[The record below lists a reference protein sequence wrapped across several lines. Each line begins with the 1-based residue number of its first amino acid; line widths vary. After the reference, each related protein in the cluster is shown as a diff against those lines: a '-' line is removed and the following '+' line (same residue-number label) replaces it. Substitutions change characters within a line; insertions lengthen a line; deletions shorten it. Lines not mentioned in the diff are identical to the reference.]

1 MTAMAPILRPARA
14 AALLACLLGL
24 AACGPLLSATT
35 ADVAGIA
42 SAGVAG
48 ALTRDPAIATGIGL
62 GVAAG
67 ANAGLQYAERRTHE
81 VEQTRIA
88 EAAGPLEPGTVG
100 QWSVAV
106 RPPIEG
112 AAHGEVAVTRA
123 LGGASLD
130 CKEIVFSVD
139 TQDHGTPR
147 RAFYTA
153 NVCRDGEAWK
163 WASAEPATERW
174 GALQ

>member
-1 MTAMAPILRPARA
+1 MAATARPARA
-14 AALLACLLGL
+14 IALLPCLLGF

-48 ALTRDPAIATGIGL
+48 AVTHDPAIATGIGL

-67 ANAGLQYAERRTHE
+67 ATAGLEYAERRTHE
-81 VEQTRIA
+81 VEQNRIA
-88 EAAGPLEPGTVG
+88 QAAGALEPGAVG
-100 QWSVAV
+100 QWSVAIH
-106 RPPIEG
+106 PPIEG
-112 AAHGEVAVTRA
+112 AAHGEVAVTRT
-123 LGGASLD
+123 LGGVGLD
-130 CKEIVFSVD
+130 CKEVVFSVD
-139 TQDHGTPR
+139 GGQGGTAR
-147 RAFYTA
+147 RAFYTTTI
-153 NVCRDGEAWK
+153 CRDGETWK